1 MSKHEGLARDSLG
14 TLESIVMGVAGTA
27 PAFSVAVTTA
37 TIVAAVGVLS
47 VGSILYCGLIMF
59 GITLAFIHLSKITP
73 NAGAAYAWVGHVFGP
88 RWGFFAGWGLLVA
101 SVFFYGVGDHSG
113 GDINLV
119 VLAPHLVD
127 STLGSWYCG
136 PMVDG
141 GHAGGDAGH

>member
-1 MSKHEGLARDSLG
+1 
-14 TLESIVMGVAGTA
+14 MGVAGTA

-101 SVFFYGVGDHSG
+101 SVFFMVSATIPAATLQAFSATEMFAIGYDNATAVLPGEPGDVWFPG
-113 GDINLV
+113 GIQQVMFDFT
-119 VLAPHLVD
+119 PR
-127 STLGSWYCG
+127 
-136 PMVDG
+136 P
-141 GHAGGDAGH
+141 